1 MKTALIFFRDSNKIF
16 NAEYYALIS
25 SCFENAGVDIS
36 QMEILSPS
44 DDILFK
50 RRFTEYKDTCDNL
63 IIFDSEDLRFD
74 LKAIVAEIMDTPM
87 VENDLAR
94 QFLDAVMKEQGKTY
108 TDAYAQMPIEATVVP
123 NLRGAE
129 QGFILD
135 DKNFTLALLPMA
147 VNQVK
152 PMCEKY
158 VLPYIEKK
166 SGVKKKRFVLKYFGD
181 KTLLENTFEG
191 AKSLFD
197 GKFMG
202 SISEQNGDFTIDM
215 SFAETSYSNDVIR
228 YIISELKD
236 NIYAEFDTSLGER
249 LFDLLKLRGLK
260 LSTAESFT
268 GGRIMSSIISNAGA
282 SLCVNEGVVSYSN
295 ESKEQR
301 LGVKRED
308 LAREGAVSSIV
319 AYQMCAGLIK
329 GGNCDIAIATTGI
342 AGPKSDN
349 TAKPVGLCYI
359 AVGMKDGVHTYKYV
373 FKGDR
378 EEITETAKNT
388 ALFLA
393 IKILK
398 NI

>member
-16 NAEYYALIS
+16 NAEYYSQIS
-25 SCFENAGVDIS
+25 ACFEDAGVDIS
-36 QMEILSPS
+36 QMEILSET
-44 DDILFK
+44 DDLCFK
-50 RRFTEYKDTCDNL
+50 RRLSEYKDTVDNL
-63 IIFDSEDLRFD
+63 IIFDSYDLTFD
-74 LKAIVAEIMDTPM
+74 LKGIVSEVMDTPM

-94 QFLDAVMKEQGKTY
+94 QFLDAVMKDEGKTY
-108 TDAYAQMPIEATVVP
+108 SDSYALMPIEATIVP
-123 NLRGAE
+123 NLRGAC

-135 DKNFTLALLPMA
+135 EKKFTLAVLPMPIK
-147 VNQVK
+147 QVK

-166 SGVKKKRFVLKYFGD
+166 TGERRKRFVLKYFGD
-181 KTLLENTFEG
+181 RNTLEDAFDR
-191 AKSLFD
+191 AKAQFN
-197 GKFMG
+197 GKFVG
-202 SISEQNGDFTIDM
+202 SITELNGDFKIDL
-215 SFAETSYSNDVIR
+215 SFSDVGYSNDVIR
-228 YIISELKD
+228 QLVSELKD
-236 NIYAEFDTSLGER
+236 NIYAEFDTTLGER
-249 LFDLLKLRGLK
+249 LFDVLKLRNLK

-268 GGRIMSSIISNAGA
+268 GGRVISSVISNAGA
-282 SLCVNEGVVSYSN
+282 SEFVNEGVVSYSN
-295 ESKEQR
+295 QSKELR
-301 LGVKRED
+301 LGVQKQD
-308 LAREGAVSSIV
+308 LVKEGAVSSIV

-329 GGNCDIAIATTGI
+329 SGDCDVAIATTGI

-349 TAKPVGLCYI
+349 SAKPVGLCFI

-373 FKGDR
+373 LKGNR